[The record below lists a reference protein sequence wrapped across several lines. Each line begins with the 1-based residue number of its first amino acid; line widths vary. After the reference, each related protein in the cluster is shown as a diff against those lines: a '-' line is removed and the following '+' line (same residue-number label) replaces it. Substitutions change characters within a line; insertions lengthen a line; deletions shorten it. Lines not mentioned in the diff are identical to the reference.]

1 MPLDTPNAI
10 LRKAKARWAQ
20 NAAQNRRVVLL
31 HAVPALLLP
40 LIVMAINLFLDTQL
54 DGTGGLSGIGL
65 RSTLQTVQAVLST
78 ALSLLLP
85 FWQLGLVFTAM
96 RINAGT
102 AAKRDDLFEGFRR
115 WGGAFRLQLCRD
127 FRYILKMMGG
137 VFLGSLLFSATPL
150 SDSLMKTITAFNE
163 DPNFANLTSEEL
175 MVLLQEHISL
185 GDLIPL
191 YLLSTV
197 GGLVMV
203 VPLFYRYRLSDYV
216 LLTEDKP
223 RALASLYESSRL
235 MHGNRMKL
243 FRLDLHL
250 WWYFLLAFLAAL
262 VSYGDLLLPLLGI
275 SLPVS
280 PNMATAIFALV
291 SAILQ
296 FLLYYFFRGQVETTY
311 ACVYDSLKTDN
322 KKEETLCSNA

>member
-65 RSTLQTVQAVLST
+65 RSTLQTVQTVLST
-78 ALSLLLP
+78 GISLLLP
-85 FWQLGLVFTAM
+85 FWQLGLIFTAM
-96 RINAGT
+96 RINAGNT
-102 AAKRDDLFEGFRR
+102 AESHNLFEGFRR
-115 WGGAFRLQLCRD
+115 WGGALRLQLCRD
-127 FRYILKMMGG
+127 FRYILKMVGG
-137 VFLGSLLFSATPL
+137 IFLGSLLFSATPL
-150 SDSLMKTITAFNE
+150 SNGLVETITAINE
-163 DPNFANLTSEEL
+163 DPSLANLTGEEL
-175 MVLLQEHISL
+175 MALLQARISI
-185 GDLIPL
+185 GDLITL
-191 YLLSTV
+191 YLLCAA
-197 GGLVMV
+197 GALIMV
-203 VPLFYRYRLSDYV
+203 VPLFYKYRLSDYV
-216 LLTEDKP
+216 LLTEDTP

-235 MHGNRMKL
+235 MRGNRMQL

-250 WWYFLLAFLAAL
+250 WWYFLLAFLSAFI
-262 VSYGDLLLPLLGI
+262 SYGDLLLPLLGI

-280 PNMATAIFALV
+280 PNMAAAIFAFI

-296 FLLYYFFRGQVETTY
+296 FLLYYFFRGQIETTY
-311 ACVYDSLKTDN
+311 ACFYESLKLS
-322 KKEETLCSNA
+322 KKEDALC

>member
-65 RSTLQTVQAVLST
+65 RSTLQTVQTVLST
-78 ALSLLLP
+78 GISLLLP
-85 FWQLGLVFTAM
+85 FWQLGLIFTAM
-96 RINAGT
+96 RINAGNT
-102 AAKRDDLFEGFRR
+102 AESHNLFEGFRR
-115 WGGAFRLQLCRD
+115 WGGALRLQLCRD
-127 FRYILKMMGG
+127 FRYILKMVGG
-137 VFLGSLLFSATPL
+137 IFLGSLLFSATPL
-150 SDSLMKTITAFNE
+150 SNGLVETITAINE
-163 DPNFANLTSEEL
+163 DPSLANLTGEEL
-175 MVLLQEHISL
+175 MALLQARISI
-185 GDLIPL
+185 GDLITL
-191 YLLSTV
+191 YLLCTA
-197 GGLVMV
+197 GALIMV
-203 VPLFYRYRLSDYV
+203 VPLFYKYRLSDYV
-216 LLTEDKP
+216 LLTEDTP

-235 MHGNRMKL
+235 MRGNRMRL

-250 WWYFLLAFLAAL
+250 WWYFLLAFLSAF

-280 PNMATAIFALV
+280 PNMAAAIFAFI

-296 FLLYYFFRGQVETTY
+296 FLLYYFFRGQIETTY
-311 ACVYDSLKTDN
+311 ACFYESLKLS
-322 KKEETLCSNA
+322 KKEDALC

>member
-65 RSTLQTVQAVLST
+65 RSTLQTVQTVLST
-78 ALSLLLP
+78 GISLLLP
-85 FWQLGLVFTAM
+85 FWQLGLIFTAM
-96 RINAGT
+96 RINAGNT
-102 AAKRDDLFEGFRR
+102 AESHNLFEGFRR
-115 WGGAFRLQLCRD
+115 WGGALRLQLCRD
-127 FRYILKMMGG
+127 FRYILKMVGG
-137 VFLGSLLFSATPL
+137 IFLGSLLFSATPL
-150 SDSLMKTITAFNE
+150 SNGLVETITAINE
-163 DPNFANLTSEEL
+163 DPSLANLTGEEL
-175 MVLLQEHISL
+175 MALLQARISI
-185 GDLIPL
+185 GDLITL
-191 YLLSTV
+191 YLLCTA
-197 GGLVMV
+197 GALIMV
-203 VPLFYRYRLSDYV
+203 VPLFYKYRLSDYV
-216 LLTEDKP
+216 LLTEDTP

-235 MHGNRMKL
+235 MHGNRMRL

-250 WWYFLLAFLAAL
+250 WWYFLLSFLSAF

-280 PNMATAIFALV
+280 SNMAAAIFAFI

-296 FLLYYFFRGQVETTY
+296 FLLYYFFRGQIETTY
-311 ACVYDSLKTDN
+311 ACFYESLKLS
-322 KKEETLCSNA
+322 KKEEALC

>member
-65 RSTLQTVQAVLST
+65 RSTLQTVQTVLST
-78 ALSLLLP
+78 GISLLLP
-85 FWQLGLVFTAM
+85 FWQLGLIFTAM
-96 RINAGT
+96 RINAGNT
-102 AAKRDDLFEGFRR
+102 AESHNLFEGFRR
-115 WGGAFRLQLCRD
+115 WGGALRLQLCRD
-127 FRYILKMMGG
+127 FRYILKMVGG
-137 VFLGSLLFSATPL
+137 IFLGSLLFSATPL
-150 SDSLMKTITAFNE
+150 SNGLVETITAINE
-163 DPNFANLTSEEL
+163 DPSLANLTGEEL
-175 MVLLQEHISL
+175 MALLQARISI
-185 GDLIPL
+185 GDLITL
-191 YLLSTV
+191 YLLCTA
-197 GGLVMV
+197 GALIMV
-203 VPLFYRYRLSDYV
+203 VPLFYKYRLSDYV
-216 LLTEDKP
+216 LLTEDTP

-235 MHGNRMKL
+235 MRGNRMQL

-250 WWYFLLAFLAAL
+250 WWYFLLAFLSAFI
-262 VSYGDLLLPLLGI
+262 SYGDLLLPLLGI

-280 PNMATAIFALV
+280 PNMAAAIFAFI

-296 FLLYYFFRGQVETTY
+296 FLLYYFFRGQIETTY
-311 ACVYDSLKTDN
+311 ACFYESLKLS
-322 KKEETLCSNA
+322 KKEEALC

>member
-65 RSTLQTVQAVLST
+65 RSTLQTVQTVLST
-78 ALSLLLP
+78 GISLLLP
-85 FWQLGLVFTAM
+85 FWQLGLIFTAM
-96 RINAGT
+96 RINAGNT
-102 AAKRDDLFEGFRR
+102 AESHNLFEGFRR
-115 WGGAFRLQLCRD
+115 WGGALRLQLYRD
-127 FRYILKMMGG
+127 FRYILKMVGG
-137 VFLGSLLFSATPL
+137 IFLGSLLFSATPL
-150 SDSLMKTITAFNE
+150 SNGLVETITAINE
-163 DPNFANLTSEEL
+163 DPSLANLTGEEL
-175 MVLLQEHISL
+175 MALLQARISI
-185 GDLIPL
+185 GDLITL
-191 YLLSTV
+191 YLLCAA
-197 GGLVMV
+197 GALIMV
-203 VPLFYRYRLSDYV
+203 VPLFYKYRLSDYV
-216 LLTEDKP
+216 LLTEDTP

-235 MHGNRMKL
+235 MRGNRMQL

-250 WWYFLLAFLAAL
+250 WWYFLLAFLSAFI
-262 VSYGDLLLPLLGI
+262 SYGDLLLPLLGI

-280 PNMATAIFALV
+280 PNMAAAIFAFI

-296 FLLYYFFRGQVETTY
+296 FLLYYFFRGQIETTY
-311 ACVYDSLKTDN
+311 ACFYESLKLS
-322 KKEETLCSNA
+322 KKEEALC